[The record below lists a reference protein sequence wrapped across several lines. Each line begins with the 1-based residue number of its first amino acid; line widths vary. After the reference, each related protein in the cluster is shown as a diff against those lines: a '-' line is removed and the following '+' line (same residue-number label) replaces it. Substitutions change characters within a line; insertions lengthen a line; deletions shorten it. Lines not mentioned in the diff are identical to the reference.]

1 MSDISTSPSSSKK
14 FTSNTPSWKEMCYS
28 ISAFSKLPTFSFR
41 RTPTSLHW
49 WIDCWRKK
57 MLILN
62 KFTPHPKIHGLW
74 LVSESNSPRPANII
88 LGIFQLKLTHLKNL
102 DLELAEAWIT
112 LFQSVGKID
121 PSLSAGEPTSVCHWG
136 HLHFP
141 SHYFGGLLCHRLF
154 SGFQGSRLFSRF
166 QHSCLFSGFQHSRL
180 FSNRIHACDSSYPS
194 PTILVGVIFD
204 GRPIYIYIIK

>member
-74 LVSESNSPRPANII
+74 PVSESNSPRPANII

-141 SHYFGGLLCHRLF
+141 SALLWWVIIMPSLV
-154 SGFQGSRLFSRF
+154 QWIPRF
-166 QHSCLFSGFQHSRL
+166 TFVQQISTFMLVQ
-180 FSNRIHACDSSYPS
+180 RIS
-194 PTILVGVIFD
+194 TFTLI
-204 GRPIYIYIIK
+204 